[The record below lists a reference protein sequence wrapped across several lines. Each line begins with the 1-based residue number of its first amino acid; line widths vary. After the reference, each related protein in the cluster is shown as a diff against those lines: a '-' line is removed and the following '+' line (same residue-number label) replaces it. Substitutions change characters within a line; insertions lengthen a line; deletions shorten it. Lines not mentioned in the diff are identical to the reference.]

1 MPQKHYPSQLHQ
13 PYQIIKFSIFQI
25 KIKYMC

>member
-13 PYQIIKFSIFQI
+13 PYQIIKFNIF
-25 KIKYMC
+25 KLK